1 MKGLKKYMA
10 GILVAG
16 MVLGSAAVPAPVYAT
31 EAEDAQEDNGDDV
44 EITLDDKPYLALGA
58 DLTADQQHTVL
69 SYMGIEA
76 ADFDKYDVAYVS
88 NAEEH
93 QYLDSYVPKKQIG
106 TKALSSVLV
115 SLADSGNGLKVST
128 YNINYCTAG
137 MYKNALATAGV
148 EDANVI
154 VAGPFPLSG
163 TAALVGTFEA
173 YEKLTGKELDES
185 VVDAA
190 MDELVTTG
198 DLEQSIDGDSN
209 DVEAMIADLKG
220 QIASGKI
227 KTPEEIEQ
235 AIEKLAD
242 KYDLKL
248 SDDDKQK
255 LLGLMK
261 KLQGLD
267 LNWDS
272 IKNQASA
279 WASQLQNQLADKNIG
294 QKIAAFFEKLFDM
307 IRSLFQK

>member
-1 MKGLKKYMA
+1 MKTGGKSHMKKKTA
-10 GILVAG
+10 AWILCALLLICALPFS
-16 MVLGSAAVPAPVYAT
+16 VLAETATDAPS
-31 EAEDAQEDNGDDV
+31 GDRRV
-44 EITLDDKPYLALGA
+44 TLGA
-58 DLTADQQHTVL
+58 DLTLEQRDQIYKDFSLTPGEVRELTVTNKEERTYL
-69 SYMGIEA
+69 EGL
-76 ADFDKYDVAYVS
+76 VS
-88 NAEEH
+88 ER
-93 QYLDSYVPKKQIG
+93 KIG
-106 TKALSSVLV
+106 SRALSCSFITILPEG
-115 SLADSGNGLKVST
+115 SGLDVT
-128 YNINYCTAG
+128 LHNINYCTAG

-198 DLEQSIDGDSN
+198 DLEKSIDGDSN

>member
-1 MKGLKKYMA
+1 MA
-10 GILVAG
+10 KHMCMGIHLFWI
-16 MVLGSAAVPAPVYAT
+16 M
-31 EAEDAQEDNGDDV
+31 NGGKNERFEKTIWQVFLWQAWFLEVQQFRHRCMRQRQRMHRKITGYDV

-76 ADFDKYDVAYVS
+76 ADFDKYDVVYVS

-93 QYLDSYVPKKQIG
+93 QYLDSYIPKKQIG

-261 KLQGLD
+261 KPAGTGPELG
-267 LNWDS
+267 
-272 IKNQASA
+272 
-279 WASQLQNQLADKNIG
+279 
-294 QKIAAFFEKLFDM
+294 FH
-307 IRSLFQK
+307 